1 MPTHAWLYAESFCS
15 IIRSKHW
22 IREPVPTYDAGH
34 AAPEICRALAENI
47 RYVRTLR
54 RWSQEVLGLEAGLNR
69 TLIGAI
75 ERAEINTSIGTAE
88 KIARALGLS
97 LAELLTTK
105 PPTHLVLGRNTFD
118 G

>member
-1 MPTHAWLYAESFCS
+1 MPVHAWLCTELFCS
-15 IIRSKHW
+15 VARFEHW
-22 IREPVPTYDAGH
+22 VREPVPTYGAGH

-54 RWSQEVLGLEAGLNR
+54 RWSQETLGLEAGLNR

-105 PPTHLVLGRNTFD
+105 PPARLVSGRNVFD